1 MSHRPD
7 PRSAACLR
15 PWTDSVNDIAAILD
29 AFDSDDMAAQAGEPI
44 STEAAARRWVAQWI
58 DPGNAGAVAFAIDV
72 AGRAVGHA
80 MAGAIDRRHDT
91 AWVSYWVATEAR
103 GTGLASRA
111 TAGLAEHCF
120 GALGLF
126 RLELAYRANN
136 PGSAGVARNAG
147 FRIEGLER
155 AKLRYLDEHGN
166 PVRYDVQT
174 CARLRSDG
182 PALVPPLPLA
192 PAGTA

>member
-1 MSHRPD
+1 MSNKNPPVVHAR
-7 PRSAACLR
+7 LR
-15 PWTDSVNDIAAILD
+15 PWTDSEEDIAAILE
-29 AFDSDDMAAQAGEPI
+29 AFDSDDMAAQAGEPMN
-44 STEAAARRWVAQWI
+44 SEAAARRWVAQWI
-58 DPGNAGAVAFAIDV
+58 DPRNEGAVAFAIDV

-80 MAGAIDRRHDT
+80 MASAIDRRHDT
-91 AWVSYWVATEAR
+91 AWVSYWVAPEAR

-120 GALGLF
+120 GSLGLF

-136 PGSAGVARNAG
+136 PGSAGVAKNAG

-155 AKLRYLDEHGN
+155 AKLRYLDEHGT

-174 CARLRSDG
+174 CARLRCDG

-192 PAGTA
+192 AGGTS

>member
-1 MSHRPD
+1 MTDGRN
-7 PRSAACLR
+7 SASGPCLR
-15 PWTDSVNDIAAILD
+15 PWTDSGQDIAAILD

-44 STEAAARRWVAQWI
+44 NSDAAAGRWLAQWLEA
-58 DPGNAGAVAFAIDV
+58 GNQGAVAFAIDV
-72 AGRAVGHA
+72 AGRAVGHV

-91 AWVSYWVATEAR
+91 AWVSYWVAPEAR
-103 GTGLASRA
+103 GAGLASRA
-111 TAGLAEHCF
+111 TAALAEHCF
-120 GALGLF
+120 GSLGLF
-126 RLELAYRANN
+126 RLELAYRVNN

-147 FRIEGLER
+147 FRVEGLER
-155 AKLRYLDEHGN
+155 AKLRYLDVDGN

-174 CARLRSDG
+174 CARLSSDG